1 MLARACVWLY
11 IYTHDPNGPCL
22 SINADVAPRG
32 QGEPALPL
40 QPRREQTA
48 NMGGP
53 DPQFNLFKYLISE
66 KRCCESRVSK
76 DLKRLSRLR
85 VSLVIA
91 NHRGANIVDEDNS
104 LKSAKEHKFMQR
116 NE

>member
-1 MLARACVWLY
+1 VYGY
-11 IYTHDPNGPCL
+11 IYIHTIPTVLASL
-22 SINADVAPRG
+22 STPTFPPGVKENQRYPFNRDER
-32 QGEPALPL
+32 
-40 QPRREQTA
+40 QTA

-85 VSLVIA
+85 VSLVVA